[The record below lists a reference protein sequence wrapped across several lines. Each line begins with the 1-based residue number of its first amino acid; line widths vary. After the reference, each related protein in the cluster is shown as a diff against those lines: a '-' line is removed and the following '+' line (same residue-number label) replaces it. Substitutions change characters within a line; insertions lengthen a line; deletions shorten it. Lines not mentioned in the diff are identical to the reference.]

1 MRLSSVFSSVLD
13 AILPRRTRSIVVDT
27 LLPEH
32 VPVTPIVHSHRGIRI
47 VSLMQYEHPATE
59 ALIKALKYDGSARA
73 AHVLSIL
80 LAEYLAEELSDSAV
94 FSPHPPLVI
103 PLPLH
108 TARKRER
115 GFNQISLVLSQL
127 PPHMRKLVHDTSLV
141 RIRNTTPQTRL
152 SRRARLANMEHAF
165 AIFSPQ
171 DVSGKRVI
179 LIDDVTTTG
188 ATLAEAAHT
197 LASAGA
203 DVHALALAHA

>member
-1 MRLSSVFSSVLD
+1 MRLSSVFASVLD
-13 AILPRRTRSIVVDT
+13 AILPMRARSVVVNT

-32 VPVTPIVHSHRGIRI
+32 VPVIPVAHSHRGIRI

-80 LAEYLAEELSDSAV
+80 LAEYLAEELSDSAL
-94 FSPHPPLVI
+94 FSTHPPLII

-108 TARKRER
+108 TARERER

-127 PPHMRKLVHDTSLV
+127 PPHMRRLVHDASLV
-141 RIRNTTPQTRL
+141 RTRNTPPQTRL
-152 SRRARLANMEHAF
+152 SRRARLTNMTHAF
-165 AIFSPQ
+165 AVHSPQ

-188 ATLAEAAHT
+188 ATLAEAACT
-197 LASAGA
+197 LVAAGA